1 MENNVLYLKEE
12 VKLYEREILKMLLQI
27 SESFSDISFT
37 KTQRDD
43 CFARIDALREKVR
56 DIINVIGSI
65 DKEKK
70 EKDFLFDSNVK
81 EKNFYVE
88 SVENSLNFQVDVDKI
103 ENRSQ
108 NEVEE
113 FSDLQINDEEK
124 NSNDF
129 FKPLDVT
136 SNTIDR
142 ADYTEEI
149 LEEIKEQNNEHAQ
162 KDIIFQNR
170 RKGREIFDSN
180 EEILENDFSDLDSN
194 IEVDR
199 LDKLIEEAK
208 TLNSVRKTINDNK
221 NVDVLIK
228 EENED
233 NVENVE
239 IDNEK
244 IGYKEDI
251 IPFSKSRINEGFNKD
266 KKSNNK
272 HSDDSINIVPLNDQE
287 NNKGISNSKNMVE
300 PVPVFFGNCRA
311 NNQMVI
317 KKKNTS
323 FKDKIKILIFK
334 IKRMLGDKNEK

>member
-27 SESFSDISFT
+27 SESFSDINFT

-43 CFARIDALREKVR
+43 CFARIDSLTEKVK

-70 EKDFLFDSNVK
+70 EKDFLFDSNLK
-81 EKNFYVE
+81 EKNCNVE
-88 SVENSLNFQVDVDKI
+88 SVDNNAFNQNDLDKVGKGKENL
-103 ENRSQ
+103 
-108 NEVEE
+108 VEE
-113 FSDLQINDEEK
+113 IDDNKNKENEENINAFLKFDETNEKEDISDYIK
-124 NSNDF
+124 NLS
-129 FKPLDVT
+129 
-136 SNTIDR
+136 
-142 ADYTEEI
+142 EEI
-149 LEEIKEQNNEHAQ
+149 IDETKNEIK
-162 KDIIFQNR
+162 FQNR
-170 RKGREIFDSN
+170 RKGREIFDSK
-180 EEILENDFSDLDSN
+180 EDLLENDFSDLDSN

-199 LDKLIEEAK
+199 IDKLIEEAK

-221 NVDVLIK
+221 NVKVLIK
-228 EENED
+228 VENED

-251 IPFSKSRINEGFNKD
+251 IPFSKSRINESFNND
-266 KKSNNK
+266 EKSNNK
-272 HSDDSINIVPLNDQE
+272 HSDEIYNIGPLNDQE
-287 NNKGISNSKNMVE
+287 NNKSISKSKDVIE

-317 KKKNTS
+317 RKKNTS
-323 FKDKIKILIFK
+323 FKDKIKTLIFK
-334 IKRMLGDKNEK
+334 IKKMLGDKNEK

>member
-103 ENRSQ
+103 ENRSE

-113 FSDLQINDEEK
+113 FSDLQIKDEEK

-136 SNTIDR
+136 SNTTDR

-149 LEEIKEQNNEHAQ
+149 LEEIKEQNNEHVE

-170 RKGREIFDSN
+170 RKGREIFDSK
-180 EEILENDFSDLDSN
+180 EDLLENDFSDLDSN

-199 LDKLIEEAK
+199 IDKLIEEAK

-221 NVDVLIK
+221 NVKVLIK
-228 EENED
+228 VENED
-233 NVENVE
+233 NVDNVE

-251 IPFSKSRINEGFNKD
+251 IPFSKSRINESFNND
-266 KKSNNK
+266 EKSNNK
-272 HSDDSINIVPLNDQE
+272 HSDEIYNIGPLNDQE
-287 NNKGISNSKNMVE
+287 NNKSISKSKDVIE

-317 KKKNTS
+317 RKKNTS
-323 FKDKIKILIFK
+323 FKDKIKTLIFK
-334 IKRMLGDKNEK
+334 IKKMLGDKNEK